1 MCPSQSK
8 PIEVQ
13 FDGGRDVPLERE
25 RQLQPVVSQEESRR
39 RKSVQRVGALDL
51 TQLEDEHKRHL
62 ESGAPTGEGS
72 SSGTSPACQILLLG
86 TSDCGKSTLR
96 RQLANLWGAGRD
108 AHVRALHVGVVR
120 GHLLTLLADLMAGMR
135 QLGIPYA
142 LPETEAAMA
151 ELLKDRA
158 RVNDPAVWRDVAD
171 GYAAAVS
178 DAGVR
183 EALQRAEELQL
194 AEHVGY
200 FVEHARR
207 ILAPGYLPTD
217 QDLLRLSVRTT
228 GVAAEAIEVFGTAC
242 TVRDVGG
249 MRPER
254 RKWPALASAGVHAV
268 FYVAS
273 LSEFSQASSPRP
285 PPRTPA
291 HPPAR
296 PPAANAPTPWLGPHV
311 RARPSELRG
320 LVGACQEL
328 REAASTNRLGESLR
342 VLREAAAMPPL
353 RRVPFFLFL
362 TKQDCLAVQLSARHA
377 ELWPRL
383 IAQLGEGAAPPQ
395 EEAGPAAAAA
405 ALIKERFRRE
415 CARCAQLHTLDATS
429 EDEARSALEEALML
443 VITEHAERQRR
454 TV

>member
-1 MCPSQSK
+1 
-8 PIEVQ
+8 
-13 FDGGRDVPLERE
+13 
-25 RQLQPVVSQEESRR
+25 
-39 RKSVQRVGALDL
+39 
-51 TQLEDEHKRHL
+51 
-62 ESGAPTGEGS
+62 
-72 SSGTSPACQILLLG
+72 
-86 TSDCGKSTLR
+86 
-96 RQLANLWGAGRD
+96 
-108 AHVRALHVGVVR
+108 
-120 GHLLTLLADLMAGMR
+120 MAGMR

-273 LSEFSQASSPRP
+273 LSEFSQ
-285 PPRTPA
+285 
-291 HPPAR
+291 
-296 PPAANAPTPWLGPHV
+296 
-311 RARPSELRG
+311 
-320 LVGACQEL
+320 EL